1 MYGRFPSPHFPHI
14 PACPPS
20 PAPFPFLGFPAFSC
34 YTVVRAGVCVC
45 ACGRPTVRHRMRTE
59 SFYHLLPVRS
69 YKDARSTS
77 RVPPFPPPS
86 APLSHWITLTHV
98 SRVGLTCRG
107 LVVEEIMNLA
117 SEEEEAAARA
127 AADKELHDLI

>member
-1 MYGRFPSPHFPHI
+1 
-14 PACPPS
+14 
-20 PAPFPFLGFPAFSC
+20 
-34 YTVVRAGVCVC
+34 
-45 ACGRPTVRHRMRTE
+45 MRTE

-69 YKDARSTS
+69 YNDARSTS
-77 RVPPFPPPS
+77 RVPPLPPPS
-86 APLSHWITLTHV
+86 APLSHWIPLTPV
-98 SRVGLTCRG
+98 SRAGLTCRG